1 MKTLVEFIYESL
13 SKNDFGFL
21 ATAVFKVKTKTDSD
35 EDETTRNSVAKQQE
49 EEIIGIINTHLED
62 SKYKAMSS
70 IDYAEDVVKTSWDPK
85 YDLENGDIV
94 IVDDASKP
102 VMFIDVK
109 VSDKKDLLGAISIN
123 SLLNFGKTSDDHYYL
138 LLSDEGVK
146 SKFVK
151 GKDVWTAFDKNK
163 TLLVSKN
170 RKQKID
176 LKGITVKDWGDN
188 HANGDV
194 YAEDFI
200 PTSTIDNVKSAF

>member
-1 MKTLVEFIYESL
+1 MKTLVEFINESL

-21 ATAVFKVKTKTDSD
+21 ATGVFRIKTKTDSN
-35 EDETTRNSVAKQQE
+35 EDQTTRNSVAKKQE
-49 EEIIGIINTHLED
+49 KEIIDIINTHLED
-62 SKYKAMSS
+62 SKYKAVSS
-70 IDYAEDVVKTSWDPK
+70 IYYVEKLHKGVWDPK

-109 VSDKKDLLGAISIN
+109 VSDKEDLLGAISIN

-138 LLSDEGVK
+138 LLSDEGVN

-151 GKDVWTAFDKNK
+151 SKDVWNAFDKNK

-176 LKGITVKDWGDN
+176 LDGVTVKDWDGN
-188 HANGDV
+188 RSNGEV

-200 PTSTIDNVKSAF
+200 PTSTIDKVKSAF

>member
-1 MKTLVEFIYESL
+1 MKTLVEFINESL

-21 ATAVFKVKTKTDSD
+21 ATGVFKIRTKTDSN

-49 EEIIGIINTHLED
+49 KEIIDIINQHLED
-62 SKYKAMSS
+62 SKYKAVSS
-70 IDYAEDVVKTSWDPK
+70 IDYAEDIEKTSWDPK

-138 LLSDEGVK
+138 LLSDEGVNH
-146 SKFVK
+146 KFVK
-151 GKDVWTAFDKNK
+151 GKDVWAAFDKNK
-163 TLLVSKN
+163 KLLVSKN

-176 LKGITVKDWGDN
+176 IKGVTVKDWDGN
-188 HANGDV
+188 RSNGEV

-200 PTSTIDNVKSAF
+200 PTSTIDKVKSAF